1 MFILP
6 LKEQAH
12 LTTLLSQSHRYYH
25 NIHHI
30 NFCLAQLELVPELN
44 WHEEM
49 IVTYAIWYHD
59 AIYNPYSS
67 RNEEMSAA
75 LFRTEHCNSH
85 IDLRLHLSSIE
96 DAILETAHHTTDLI
110 EPAHTT
116 ALMLDIDLAGLGQ
129 SWDTFSIN
137 GEDIRLEYSHLDDET
152 FIRGRIKFLE
162 ALKARKSL
170 YYTKFFHH
178 TYELVAQTNVD
189 SELKRLYTIL

>member
-6 LKEQAH
+6 LKEQAR

-25 NIHHI
+25 NINHI
-30 NFCLAQLELVPELN
+30 NFCLAQLELVPNLEK
-44 WHEEM
+44 HEEVV
-49 IVTYAIWYHD
+49 VTYAIWYHD

-67 RNEEMSAA
+67 KNEEQSAA
-75 LFRTEHCNSH
+75 LYRLTHKD
-85 IDLRLHLSSIE
+85 DLLYVREIE

-110 EPAHTT
+110 EPTHTT

-129 SWDTFSIN
+129 SWETFADNS
-137 GEDIRLEYSHLDDET
+137 EDIRLEYNHLDDET

-162 ALKARKSL
+162 AMKARKSL